1 MKRVS
6 RLAKA
11 LSIAFLTM
19 VIGIAIPGLHF
30 VLGPL
35 SPLVGGF
42 AAGLLCRLQGGDAL
56 LLGVF
61 EALLAGI
68 GVGIL
73 LPHLAHLTLGLA
85 TLWFFGLSAA
95 VYAGLLSGVA
105 AYFAGRQARTR
116 G

>member
-1 MKRVS
+1 MKRAV

-11 LSIAFLTM
+11 LSIALLTM
-19 VIGIAIPGLHF
+19 VVSIAIPGLHF

-35 SPLVGGF
+35 SPLLGGF
-42 AAGLLCRLQGGDAL
+42 VAGAVCRLRGEEAV

-73 LPHLAHLTLGLA
+73 LPDLAHLTLGVA
-85 TLWFFGLSAA
+85 TLWFFGLFAA
-95 VYAGLLSGVA
+95 VYAGLLGGVA
-105 AYFAGRQARTR
+105 AYISGRQARTR

>member
-1 MKRVS
+1 MKRAV

-11 LSIAFLTM
+11 LSIALLTM
-19 VIGIAIPGLHF
+19 VVSIAIPGLHF

-35 SPLVGGF
+35 SPLLGGF
-42 AAGLLCRLQGGDAL
+42 VAGVVGRLRGDEAL

-73 LPHLAHLTLGLA
+73 LPDVAHLTLGLA
-85 TLWFFGLSAA
+85 TLWFFGLFAA
-95 VYAGLLSGVA
+95 VYAGLLSGVD
-105 AYFAGRQARTR
+105 AYVGGRQARTR